1 LKEAPL
7 HQHPT
12 AHSDLETNPLQSETT
27 TGVPELD
34 GFVNQGLITGI
45 HARLTSGKEA
55 TVYCCRAHPS
65 MNRKF
70 LAAKVYREHAAR
82 SIRRG
87 LYFEG
92 RERIIKSRELR
103 AIANG
108 SEFGHQVM
116 AGMWMCAEYEYL
128 QQLFEVG
135 ADVPKPHAMCDRVIL
150 MDYIGNGDSPA
161 PHLNGVDLDEA
172 TAHRYFR
179 YVLDNIEI
187 MLSENLVHGD
197 LSPYNILVWKD
208 KPWIIDMPQAVD
220 VRFNR
225 NAFELLR
232 RDLANIC
239 GFFGQNG
246 VKSRPTEL
254 AISLWDRYQRA
265 GL

>member
-1 LKEAPL
+1 M
-7 HQHPT
+7 HQYP
-12 AHSDLETNPLQSETT
+12 AAQGELESATIQPETSI
-27 TGVPELD
+27 GVPELD

-65 MNRKF
+65 INRKF

-92 RERIIKSRELR
+92 RERNMKSRELR
-103 AIANG
+103 AVANG
-108 SEFGHQVM
+108 SEFGHQMM
-116 AGMWMCAEYEYL
+116 AGLWMFAEYEYL
-128 QQLFEVG
+128 KLLFKHG
-135 ADVPKPHAMCDRVIL
+135 ADVPKPHAMCGRVIL
-150 MDYIGNGDSPA
+150 MDYIGNGNGPA
-161 PHLNGVDLDEA
+161 PHLNGVDLDEE
-172 TAHRYFR
+172 TAHRY
-179 YVLDNIEI
+179 YKHVLDNVEI

-208 KPWIIDMPQAVD
+208 KPWVIDMPQAVD

-239 GFFGQNG
+239 GFFEQHG
-246 VKSRPTEL
+246 VKTQPTEL
-254 AISLWDRYQRA
+254 AIDLWDRYQRTM
-265 GL
+265 L

>member
-1 LKEAPL
+1 L
-7 HQHPT
+7 HQYPP
-12 AHSDLETNPLQSETT
+12 AQSGLESNNLYAPST
-27 TGVPELD
+27 TGIPELD
-34 GFVNQGLITGI
+34 GFVDQGLITSI

-92 RERIIKSRELR
+92 RERVIKSRELR
-103 AIANG
+103 AVANG

-116 AGMWMCAEYEYL
+116 AGMWMWAEYEYL
-128 QQLFEVG
+128 QQLFKVG
-135 ADVPKPHAMCDRVIL
+135 ADVPKPYTMCDRVIL
-150 MDYIGNGDSPA
+150 MDYIGNGNGPA
-161 PHLNGVDLDEA
+161 PHLNGVDLDEE
-172 TAHRYFR
+172 TAHRYYR
-179 YVLDNIEI
+179 RVLDNIEI

-208 KPWIIDMPQAVD
+208 RPWIIDMPQAVD

-239 GFFGQNG
+239 GFFEQHG
-246 VKSRPTEL
+246 VKSQPTEL
-254 AISLWDRYQRA
+254 AIDLWERYQRVR
-265 GL
+265 L

>member
-1 LKEAPL
+1 M
-7 HQHPT
+7 HQYP
-12 AHSDLETNPLQSETT
+12 AARSDLDSTMIQPQTT

-45 HARLTSGKEA
+45 HARLTRGKEA

-92 RERIIKSRELR
+92 RERPMKGRELR
-103 AIANG
+103 AVRNG
-108 SEFGHQVM
+108 SAFGHQVM

-135 ADVPKPHAMCDRVIL
+135 ADVPKPHAMCGRVIL
-150 MDYIGNGDSPA
+150 MDYIGNGSGPA
-161 PHLNGVDLDEA
+161 PHLNGVDLDEE
-172 TAHRYFR
+172 TAHRYFGH
-179 YVLDNIEI
+179 VLDNVRI
-187 MLSENLVHGD
+187 MLSEDLVHGD

-208 KPWIIDMPQAVD
+208 RPWIIDMPQAVD

-232 RDLANIC
+232 RDIEIIC
-239 GFFGQNG
+239 GFFEQHS
-246 VKSRPTEL
+246 VKSHPLEL
-254 AISLWDRYQRA
+254 AIDLWDRYQKA
-265 GL
+265 VL

>member
-1 LKEAPL
+1 M
-7 HQHPT
+7 HQHPA
-12 AHSDLETNPLQSETT
+12 AHRELDSKTLQPETT
-27 TGVPELD
+27 IGVPELD
-34 GFVNQGLITGI
+34 EFVNQGLITGI
-45 HARLTSGKEA
+45 YAKLTSGKEA

-65 MNRKF
+65 MKRKF

-92 RERIIKSRELR
+92 RERTIKGRELR
-103 AIANG
+103 AITKG
-108 SEFGHQVM
+108 SKFGHQVM
-116 AGMWMCAEYEYL
+116 AGMWMYAEYEYL
-128 QQLFEVG
+128 KQLFEIG
-135 ADVPKPHAMCDRVIL
+135 ADVPKPYAMCDRVIL
-150 MDYIGNGDSPA
+150 MDYIGNGAGPA
-161 PHLNGVDLDEA
+161 PHLNGVDLDEE
-172 TAHRYFR
+172 TAHRYYR
-179 YVLDNIEI
+179 HVVDNIEI

-239 GFFGQNG
+239 GFFEQHGINR
-246 VKSRPTEL
+246 SPIEL
-254 AISLWDRYQRA
+254 SIDLWDQYQRA
-265 GL
+265 RL

>member
-1 LKEAPL
+1 M
-7 HQHPT
+7 HQQPA
-12 AHSDLETNPLQSETT
+12 AHSELDLKTLHPETT
-27 TGVPELD
+27 LGVPELD

-92 RERIIKSRELR
+92 RERPMKARELR
-103 AIANG
+103 AVANG
-108 SEFGHQVM
+108 SQFGHQVM
-116 AGMWMCAEYEYL
+116 TGMWMSAEYEYL
-128 QQLFEVG
+128 RQLMAAG
-135 ADVPKPHAMCDRVIL
+135 ADVPKPFAMCHRVIL
-150 MDYIGNGDSPA
+150 MDYIGNGAGPA
-161 PHLNGVDLDEA
+161 PHLNGVDLDEE
-172 TAHRYFR
+172 TARRYFG
-179 YVLDNIEI
+179 YIIDNIKI

-208 KPWIIDMPQAVD
+208 QPWIIDMPQAVD

-239 GFFGQNG
+239 GFFEQHG
-246 VKSRPTEL
+246 VKSQPTEL
-254 AISLWDRYQRA
+254 AIDLWDRYQRVN
-265 GL
+265 L